1 MKPNK
6 TMILA
11 IDPGTNESA
20 FIRWDGTR
28 VYEKGICSNETM
40 LDIIGLCDPLQYH
53 LLVEEIRS
61 YGMAVGIE
69 TFTTVWWSG
78 RFVQRWSER
87 CGTFEMIPRGEIKL
101 HHCQSPR
108 AKDGN
113 VIRALKDRFGEKG
126 TKKSPGLLYGI
137 KSHEWQAL
145 ALAVYWSDTHKPG
158 A

>member
-1 MKPNK
+1 MNHKS
-6 TMILA
+6 MILA
-11 IDPGTNESA
+11 IDPGTTDSA
-20 FIRWDGTR
+20 FIRWDGKT

-78 RFVQRWSER
+78 RFVQRWTER

-108 AKDGN
+108 AKDPN
-113 VIRALKDRFGEKG
+113 VRQALLDKYGAPG
-126 TKKSPGLLYGI
+126 TKKAPGLTYGI
-137 KSHEWQAL
+137 SSHVWAAFAL
-145 ALAVYWSDTHKPG
+145 ATYYTENNYAR
-158 A
+158 AQ